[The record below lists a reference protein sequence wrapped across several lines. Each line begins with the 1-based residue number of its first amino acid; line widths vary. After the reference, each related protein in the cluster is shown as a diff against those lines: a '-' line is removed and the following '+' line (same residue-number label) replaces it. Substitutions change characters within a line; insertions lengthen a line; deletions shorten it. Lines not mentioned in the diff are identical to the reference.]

1 MFPININLL
10 QNEANQN
17 GAKSQ
22 LVRANQN
29 VFNALKLSLV
39 NLVDSVTEA
48 ATYNAVHWISN
59 VDRWLRNQNS
69 TNTTS
74 YKRGDIVFLD
84 LGAQNFKHEPSYTHA
99 CIILANRFDSILVVP
114 CSTKQYGTGH
124 PGIIDATPQDGFIK
138 NTGVQSENFRWVSK
152 NRVVSNTGNKVSPAI
167 LNKLEGVLLSFSP
180 ATKNLIVQ
188 KDAKIKGQKDEIDDL
203 RQQLKLANERIEKLT
218 ASSENN

>member
-59 VDRWLRNQNS
+59 VDR
-69 TNTTS
+69 
-74 YKRGDIVFLD
+74 
-84 LGAQNFKHEPSYTHA
+84 
-99 CIILANRFDSILVVP
+99 
-114 CSTKQYGTGH
+114 
-124 PGIIDATPQDGFIK
+124 
-138 NTGVQSENFRWVSK
+138 
-152 NRVVSNTGNKVSPAI
+152 
-167 LNKLEGVLLSFSP
+167 
-180 ATKNLIVQ
+180 
-188 KDAKIKGQKDEIDDL
+188 
-203 RQQLKLANERIEKLT
+203 
-218 ASSENN
+218 